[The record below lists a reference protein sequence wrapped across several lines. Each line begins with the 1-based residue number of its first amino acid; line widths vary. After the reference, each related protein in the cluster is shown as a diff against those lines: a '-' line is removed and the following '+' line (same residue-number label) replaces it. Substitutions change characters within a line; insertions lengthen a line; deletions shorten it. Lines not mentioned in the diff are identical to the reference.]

1 MTTQQ
6 LHLVPDEGLPAAFLD
21 RWRELAGPPV
31 TAELCRRIGPRWTLL
46 LRVHGRVHAF
56 LHREHLTH
64 VADELFE
71 RIKQ

>member
-6 LHLVPDEGLPAAFLD
+6 LHLVPDEGLPEVFIV

-31 TAELCRRIGPRWTLL
+31 TAELCRRINDKWTLL
-46 LRVHGRVHAF
+46 LRVNGHVYAF
-56 LHREHLTH
+56 LHRESLLQ
-64 VADELFE
+64 VADELFK